1 MMAQLLKKT
10 LNRAEVPTEQTWDLR
25 DLFLTTK
32 AWEQELEAV
41 QKDSKTVTEFKGR
54 VTENAITLL
63 TCLKAKDALTERL
76 ARVMTYASLKISEDG
91 TDPVNQAN
99 STRVASTLSKISAD
113 TTFIQSEVM
122 ELDEDTLNEYIVEE
136 HELKEFQKTLTDL
149 LETKPHKLSPEAEE
163 VISAFGEV
171 HNAPYMIYQ
180 RSQVS
185 DMLFAS
191 FTTEDWQEHSLTFNS
206 FPNYE
211 GSANAEVRRKAYDS
225 FNDTL
230 KRYKN
235 TYAAT
240 YATEVKKQVVEARL
254 RKFDSVTDMLL
265 HDQQVTKEMYH
276 NQLDTIQKELA
287 PHMRRLAKLKQQV
300 LGLEKMHFCD
310 LKAPLDPEFN
320 PEITYDEASKLI
332 LESLKVMG
340 QEYMDIMEEGLNNRW
355 VDLADNVGKS
365 SGAFCSSPY
374 GVHPYILMTW
384 SDSMRNAYTL
394 AHELGH
400 AGHFRLAGR
409 YQRISNTR
417 PSRYFVEAPST
428 MNEMLLSQHILAQP
442 NDERMRR
449 WVILQS
455 LGTYYHNFVTHI
467 LEGELQRRIYDLADK
482 GTPITANV
490 LCDQKTELLSE
501 FWGDAVEMDE
511 GAGLTWMRQPHYYMG
526 LYPYTY
532 SAGLTAS
539 TAAAEQI
546 KVEGQPAV
554 DRWLEALKAGGTL
567 KPLELM
573 QMAGVDMSTS
583 EPIQK
588 AVAYVGSLV
597 DELEKSFS

>member
-1 MMAQLLKKT
+1 MAKVMNKALK
-10 LNRAEVPTEQTWDLR
+10 REEVPVEQTWNLE
-25 DLFLTTK
+25 DLFVSQE
-32 AWEQELEAV
+32 AWEQELQDV
-41 QKDSKTVTEFKGR
+41 QQDLSTVTCYKGK
-54 VTENAITLL
+54 VGKDAKSLL
-63 TCLKAKDALTERL
+63 GCLKDKDALTERVM
-76 ARVMTYASLKISEDG
+76 RVMTFASLKQSEDG
-91 TDPVNQAN
+91 TNPENQAN
-99 STRVASTLSKISAD
+99 STRVGGMISNFSASTS
-113 TTFIQSEVM
+113 FIHSEILQ
-122 ELDEDTLNEYIVEE
+122 LDVVTLNEFIAEE
-136 HELKEFQKTLTDL
+136 PELEEYKKSLMDV
-149 LETKPHKLSPEAEE
+149 LETKPHKLSPDAEE
-163 VISAFGEV
+163 VLSAFGEV
-171 HNAPYMIYQ
+171 HNAPYTIYQ
-180 RSQVS
+180 RSLIS
-185 DMLFAS
+185 DMRFPSIL
-191 FTTEDWQEHSLTFNS
+191 TDDGQEHPLSFNS

-211 GSANAEVRRKAYDS
+211 GSSNTELRRKAYQTYI
-225 FNDTL
+225 DTL
-230 KRYKN
+230 KQYKH

-254 RKFDSVTDMLL
+254 RNYESVTDMLL

-276 NQLDTIQKELA
+276 NQLDTIQNELA
-287 PHMRRLAKLKQQV
+287 PHMRRYAKLKKRV
-300 LGLEKMHFCD
+300 LGLETMQFCD
-310 LKAPLDPEFN
+310 LKAPLDPDFN
-320 PEITYDEASKLI
+320 PEITYEEASELI
-332 LESLKVMG
+332 LESLEVMG
-340 QEYMDIMEEGLNNRW
+340 PEYMEIMEEGLNNRW
-355 VDLADNVGKS
+355 LDLADNVGKG

-409 YQRISNTR
+409 YQKLSNTR

-428 MNEMLLSQHILAQP
+428 MNEMLLSQHILSKP

-467 LEGELQRRIYDLADK
+467 LEGELQRRVYDLADK

-490 LCDQKTELLSE
+490 LCEQKTALLSE

-539 TAAAEQI
+539 TAAAKQI
-546 KVEGQPAV
+546 QEEGQPAV
-554 DRWLEALKAGGTL
+554 DRWLSALKAGGTL

-573 QMAGVDMSTS
+573 QLGGVDMTTT
-583 EPIQK
+583 EPIK
-588 AVAYVGSLV
+588 TAVAYVGSLI

>member
-1 MMAQLLKKT
+1 MAQLLKRAS
-10 LNRAEVPTEQTWDLR
+10 NREDVPLEMTWNLE
-25 DLFLTTK
+25 DLFNSK
-32 AWEQELEAV
+32 EDWEQELAAV
-41 QKDSKTVTEFKGR
+41 QMDLSKVTRYKGR
-54 VTENAITLL
+54 VVANARTLL
-63 TCLKAKDALTERL
+63 DCLKDKDELTERV
-76 ARVMTYASLKISEDG
+76 ARVMTYASLKQSEDG
-91 TDPVNQAN
+91 TNPENQAN
-99 STRVASTLSKISAD
+99 STRVGGMLSQFSTQIS
-113 TTFIQSEVM
+113 FVQSEI
-122 ELDEDTLNEYIVEE
+122 LQLNEEAILNYIE
-136 HELKEFQKTLTDL
+136 HEPELKEFQKTLLDV
-149 LETKPHKLSPEAEE
+149 LETKPHKLSPDAEE
-163 VISAFGEV
+163 VLSAFGEV

-180 RSQVS
+180 RSLIS
-185 DMLFAS
+185 DMRFSS
-191 FTTEDWQEHSLTFNS
+191 FTTEDGQEHPLSFNS

-211 GSANAEVRRKAYDS
+211 GSSNTELRRKAYQS
-225 FNDTL
+225 YIETL
-230 KRYKN
+230 KQYKH

-240 YATEVKKQVVEARL
+240 YATEVKKQVVEAKL
-254 RKFDSVTDMLL
+254 RNYDSVTDMLL

-276 NQLDTIQKELA
+276 NQLDIIQQELA
-287 PHMRRLAKLKQQV
+287 PHMRRFAKLKQKV
-300 LGLEKMHFCD
+300 LGLENMKFCD
-310 LKAPLDPEFN
+310 LKAPLDPDFN

-332 LESLKVMG
+332 LESLEVMG
-340 QEYMDIMEEGLNNRW
+340 PEYLEIMEEGLNNRW
-355 VDLADNVGKS
+355 IDLVDNIGKG

-428 MNEMLLSQHILAQP
+428 MNEMLLSHHILAKP

-467 LEGELQRRIYDLADK
+467 LEGELQRRVYELAGK

-490 LCDQKTELLSE
+490 LCEQKTALLAD
-501 FWGDAVEMDE
+501 FWGDAVELDE

-539 TAAAEQI
+539 TAAAKQI
-546 KVEGQPAV
+546 QEEGQPAV
-554 DRWLEALKAGGTL
+554 DRWLSALKAGGTL

-573 QMAGVDMSTS
+573 QLAGVDMTS
-583 EPIQK
+583 PEPIK
-588 AVAYVGSLV
+588 TAVAYVGSLV

>member
-1 MMAQLLKKT
+1 MAQVLNKALK
-10 LNRAEVPTEQTWDLR
+10 REEVPLEQTWNLE
-25 DLFLTTK
+25 DLFVSTEE
-32 AWEQELEAV
+32 WEKELQAV
-41 QKDSKTVTEFKGR
+41 QAELSTVTRYKGKVVKDAKTLLMCLKDKDS
-54 VTENAITLL
+54 
-63 TCLKAKDALTERL
+63 LTERVV
-76 ARVMTYASLKISEDG
+76 RVMTFASLKQSEDG
-91 TDPVNQAN
+91 TNPENQAN
-99 STRVASTLSKISAD
+99 STRVGGMLSNFSASIS
-113 TTFIQSEVM
+113 FVQSEILQ
-122 ELDEDTLNEYIVEE
+122 LDEETLNAYIAEEPELEEYKKSLMDV
-136 HELKEFQKTLTDL
+136 

-163 VISAFGEV
+163 VLSAFGEV
-171 HNAPYMIYQ
+171 HNAPYTIYQ
-180 RSQVS
+180 RSLIS
-185 DMLFAS
+185 DMRFPS
-191 FTTEDWQEHSLTFNS
+191 FFTDDGQEHPLSFNS
-206 FPNYE
+206 FSNYE
-211 GSANAEVRRKAYDS
+211 GSSNTELRRKAYQTYI
-225 FNDTL
+225 DTL
-230 KRYKN
+230 KQYKH

-254 RKFDSVTDMLL
+254 RNYDSVTDMLL

-276 NQLDTIQKELA
+276 NQLDTILNELA
-287 PHMRRLAKLKQQV
+287 PHMRRYAKLKKRV
-300 LGLEKMHFCD
+300 LGLETMHFSD
-310 LKAPLDPEFN
+310 LKAPLDPDFN
-320 PEITYDEASKLI
+320 PEITYEEASKLI
-332 LESLKVMG
+332 LESLEVMG
-340 QEYMDIMEEGLNNRW
+340 PEYMEIMEEGLNNRW
-355 VDLADNVGKS
+355 VDLADNVGKG

-409 YQRISNTR
+409 YQKLSNTR

-428 MNEMLLSQHILAQP
+428 MNEMLLSQHILSQP

-467 LEGELQRRIYDLADK
+467 LEGELQRRVYNLADK

-490 LCDQKTELLSE
+490 LCEQKTALLSE

-539 TAAAEQI
+539 TAAAKQI
-546 KVEGQPAV
+546 QEEGQRAV
-554 DRWLEALKAGGTL
+554 DRWLSALKAGGTL

-573 QMAGVDMSTS
+573 QLGGVDMTTPQ
-583 EPIQK
+583 PIK
-588 AVAYVGSLV
+588 TAVAYVGSLI